1 MNGQSDLKII
11 NLKKS
16 KFSYISENVYQFYEI
31 RAFAIEG
38 FGPT

>member
-16 KFSYISENVYQFYEI
+16 KFSYISENVYQFYKI